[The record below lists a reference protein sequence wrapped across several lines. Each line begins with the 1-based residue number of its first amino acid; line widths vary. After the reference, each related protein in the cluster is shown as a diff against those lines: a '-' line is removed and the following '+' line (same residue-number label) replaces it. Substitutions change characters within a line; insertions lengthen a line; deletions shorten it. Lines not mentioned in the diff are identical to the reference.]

1 MPIASIRR
9 RVGRLEG
16 SGLFVSLADYPPLS
30 SAEVEAIGCRVRMG
44 GELTREEEDRLHRQI
59 SVVGGEL

>member
-1 MPIASIRR
+1 
-9 RVGRLEG
+9 
-16 SGLFVSLADYPPLS
+16 
-30 SAEVEAIGCRVRMG
+30 VRMG